1 MPPSSPA
8 SVPQATATTQ
18 NSRPPDPDRACINLR
33 WALALLDGLI
43 VGGVKHLVLSPGS
56 RSTPVVLA
64 AQRRPALTLT
74 PILDERSAAFF
85 ALGLARASGRP
96 VALLA
101 TSGSAPAHWYPAV
114 MEANEAGL
122 PLILLSADRPPELRG
137 WGANQTTDQTRL
149 FGVQVRDFF
158 DPGAPVDD
166 PSVRRALTALGHRAT
181 ARSLGRRPGPVHV
194 NLPFRE
200 PLVPRRAAC
209 EGDSSRDWDTAPDG
223 ETVLDGAKTPE
234 AAASRRAATAFPST
248 IASAPAPA
256 SSSTTASAL
265 AAMDAAHLHESAHL
279 IPENE
284 SPCHDFHA
292 NPRPQALLS
301 QLPAGLQERLRGR
314 GLIYCGPDN
323 PRPGFPAAVLR
334 CAAALGVPVLADP
347 LSELRFLSGL
357 RCGQGA
363 RSDHGQEATTNSG
376 QGVATNSG
384 QAAATLGSPSP
395 LISRYKSL
403 VRNPA
408 AARALRPDWVLRFG
422 RAPISRT
429 VLEWLP
435 GIPLI
440 LVDPAERWSD
450 PAHDLALPDSLHLD
464 LDPVAL
470 CTALTKAPPAPA
482 DPDWLA
488 LWTRAE
494 ARLASLAAD
503 YLAQAPWC
511 EAQLITDL
519 VTQLPAGEGLLC
531 ANSLPIRQF
540 ETWAG
545 TRNTPLTVFGN
556 RGLSGIDGQLSTL
569 AGLNAAGLPTT
580 GLLGDLS
587 FLHDLSGLLLARE
600 LPRPCI
606 LVNNGGGRIFDYL
619 PQHGLPGFER
629 LWRTPQTLDLAA
641 LCQAFGLQHRRVS
654 DASAWRAAL
663 AAGLAGERGL
673 IIEVMIDA
681 YQSQEVHLQF
691 RRRVAET
698 DLLG

>member
-1 MPPSSPA
+1 MTASALPIVNDAPRLIANDPSGHAADPPRPA
-8 SVPQATATTQ
+8 SA
-18 NSRPPDPDRACINLR
+18 PDRACANLR

-43 VGGVKHLVLSPGS
+43 AGGVENLVLSPGS

-64 AQRRPALTLT
+64 GQRRPALTLT

-166 PSVRRALTALGHRAT
+166 PGIRRALTALGYRAA
-181 ARSLGRRPGPVHV
+181 ARSQGRQPGPVHI

-200 PLVPRRAAC
+200 PLVPR
-209 EGDSSRDWDTAPDG
+209 GDCGPDGLLARDDTA
-223 ETVLDGAKTPE
+223 
-234 AAASRRAATAFPST
+234 T
-248 IASAPAPA
+248 IPVPPA
-256 SSSTTASAL
+256 SQRKLTAANQVRSIL
-265 AAMDAAHLHESAHL
+265 AS
-279 IPENE
+279 
-284 SPCHDFHA
+284 
-292 NPRPQALLS
+292 
-301 QLPAGLQERLRGR
+301 LPPGLGERLRGR

-323 PRPGFPAAVLR
+323 PRPGFRAAVLR
-334 CAAALGVPVLADP
+334 CAAALGVPILADP
-347 LSELRFLSGL
+347 LSGLRF
-357 RCGQGA
+357 GQTVGN
-363 RSDHGQEATTNSG
+363 DG
-376 QGVATNSG
+376 G
-384 QAAATLGSPSP
+384 QAAQTDCGHARLTDFSRAAHTDPGHAAKTHLSHVACPDSTPSP
-395 LISRYKSL
+395 LICRYKSL
-403 VRNPA
+403 IRNPA

-435 GIPLI
+435 GIPLL
-440 LVDPAERWSD
+440 LVDPAGRWSD

-470 CTALTKAPPAPA
+470 CAALAATPPAPA
-482 DPDWLA
+482 DPEWLA

-494 ARLASLAAD
+494 ARLASLATD

-511 EAQLITDL
+511 EGHLITDL
-519 VTQLPAGEGLLC
+519 IDRLPAGEGLLC

-540 ETWAG
+540 ETWSG
-545 TRNTPLTVFGN
+545 TRSAPLTVFGN

-569 AGLNAAGLPTT
+569 AGLNASGLPTT

-587 FLHDLSGLLLARE
+587 FLHDLSGLLLARD

-629 LWRTPQTLDLAA
+629 LWRTPQSVDLGA
-641 LCQAFGLQHRRVS
+641 LCSAFGLRHHRVG
-654 DASAWRAAL
+654 DATTWRAAL
-663 AAGLAGERGL
+663 TEGLAGKRGL
-673 IIEVMIDA
+673 IIEVLIDA
-681 YQSQEVHLQF
+681 DQSQEVHLQF
-691 RRRVAET
+691 RRRVAEA
-698 DLLG
+698 DLLGTQGTPA

>member
-1 MPPSSPA
+1 MNDEPRITASDPSGQASEPA
-8 SVPQATATTQ
+8 NLASA
-18 NSRPPDPDRACINLR
+18 PDRACVNLR

-43 VGGVKHLVLSPGS
+43 AGGVRHLVLSPGS

-64 AQRRPALTLT
+64 GQRRPALTLT
-74 PILDERSAAFF
+74 PVLDERSAAFF

-166 PSVRRALTALGHRAT
+166 PGIRRALTALGYRAA
-181 ARSLGRRPGPVHV
+181 ARSQGQSPGPVHI

-200 PLVPRRAAC
+200 PLVPREEC
-209 EGDSSRDWDTAPDG
+209 GPDSDHMS
-223 ETVLDGAKTPE
+223 
-234 AAASRRAATAFPST
+234 SPS
-248 IASAPAPA
+248 PAPQAADLRTLTVAHQTRGILA
-256 SSSTTASAL
+256 S
-265 AAMDAAHLHESAHL
+265 
-279 IPENE
+279 P
-284 SPCHDFHA
+284 P
-292 NPRPQALLS
+292 P
-301 QLPAGLQERLRGR
+301 GLGERLRGR

-347 LSELRFLSGL
+347 LSELRFGQTGANDG
-357 RCGQGA
+357 GQGTQA
-363 RSDHGQEATTNSG
+363 DCTNHHEAAGHAPDKERLVGDFHANATQTDFGRAAPSDLGHAAKTHLSQ
-376 QGVATNSG
+376 VAANDST
-384 QAAATLGSPSP
+384 PSP

-403 VRNPA
+403 IRNPV

-440 LVDPAERWSD
+440 LVDPAGRWSD

-470 CTALTKAPPAPA
+470 CAALAAAPPAPA
-482 DPDWLA
+482 DPEWLA

-494 ARLASLAAD
+494 ARLASLATD

-511 EAQLITDL
+511 EAHLITDL
-519 VTQLPAGEGLLC
+519 VSRLPAGEGLLC
-531 ANSLPIRQF
+531 ANSLPIRQL
-540 ETWAG
+540 ETWSG
-545 TRNTPLTVFGN
+545 TRPPPLTVFGN

-569 AGLNAAGLPTT
+569 AGLNTAGLPTT

-587 FLHDLSGLLLARE
+587 FLHDLSGLMLAHD

-629 LWRTPQTLDLAA
+629 LWRTPQVVDLGA
-641 LCQAFGLQHRRVS
+641 LCQAFGLRHRRVS
-654 DASAWRAAL
+654 DAPAWRAAL
-663 AAGLAGERGL
+663 AEGLRGERGL
-673 IIEVMIDA
+673 IIEVLIDA
-681 YQSQEVHLQF
+681 DRSQEVHLQF
-691 RRRVAET
+691 RRLVAEE
-698 DLLG
+698 DLLDAC